1 MIKKRGIYVTIGGVV
16 LIVSAF
22 VITMSVMEGKGLDQN
37 NFSLP
42 DVLEGMFD
50 QVSDKT
56 QIMPGETASFSVD
69 ATGTQM
75 LLWGIQILD
84 YQNDHSAL
92 VSITN
97 IFGDNFGK
105 YTVDQPA
112 KFETIAIEKSDI
124 YSFNVENT
132 ANRPLVI
139 IMMFKKNPQD
149 SDPFADPNS
158 QLSKTLVPLAISGSL
173 FIIGII
179 TIIAGATIIIID
191 YKKSRSEFV

>member
-1 MIKKRGIYVTIGGVV
+1 
-16 LIVSAF
+16 
-22 VITMSVMEGKGLDQN
+22 
-37 NFSLP
+37 
-42 DVLEGMFD
+42 
-50 QVSDKT
+50 
-56 QIMPGETASFSVD
+56 
-69 ATGTQM
+69 M

-84 YQNDHSAL
+84 YQNDDSAL

-112 KFETIAIEKSDI
+112 KFETIVIEKSDI